1 MTREDIQAVL
11 KKMARLTLPAK
22 GAGSETFPKAT
33 LQFLNFTGESVV
45 ATDTH
50 ILAVLKKY
58 KSEPHL
64 GRADGLPAGAP
75 CSQSDYPDYKKVL
88 IPKDRTDWNHI
99 WQGETDRYILYQLK
113 VFLEGVDKAARKE
126 RAPGVPVLRLHREQD
141 TLDLYTGC
149 HGLVT
154 KTRILQNLTDGKTFD
169 GYYALSCFIK
179 ALDLLNS
186 AGDWSCVEMYT
197 SKTSPRSKAG
207 PLITLETPD
216 ALVLIAPV
224 TRIPED
230 NEVRRYSEGQIQR
243 GRDGS
248 GLDFLD

>member
-1 MTREDIQAVL
+1 MTDKQTIL

-22 GAGSETFPKAT
+22 EAGAEIFPKAT

-50 ILAVLKKY
+50 ILAVLKNY
-58 KSEPHL
+58 KSEPYL
-64 GRADGLPAGAP
+64 GRADGSPVDTH
-75 CSQSDYPDYKKVL
+75 CSWSDYPDYKRVL
-88 IPKDRTDWNHI
+88 VPKDRADWHHV
-99 WQGETDRYILYQLK
+99 WQSETDQYILYQLK
-113 VFLEGVDKAARKE
+113 VFLEGVDKAARKD
-126 RAPGVPVLRLHREQD
+126 RTLGVPVLRLHREQD

-149 HGLVT
+149 HGLAV
-154 KTRILQNLTDGKTFD
+154 KTQVPQNLKDEKVFN
-169 GYYALSCFIK
+169 GYYALPCFIK
-179 ALDLLNS
+179 ALDLLSS
-186 AGDWSCVEMYT
+186 AGNGGHVEMYT
-197 SKTSPRSKAG
+197 SKTSPRSNAG

-230 NEVRRYSEGQIQR
+230 NEVRRYSERQIQR
-243 GRDGS
+243 DRDGS

>member
-1 MTREDIQAVL
+1 MTNKQTIL

-22 GAGSETFPKAT
+22 EAGSGTFPKAT

-50 ILAVLKKY
+50 IRAVLKNY

-64 GRADGLPAGAP
+64 GHADGSPADTP
-75 CSQSDYPDYKKVL
+75 CSQSDYPDYKRVL
-88 IPKDRTDWNHI
+88 IPEDRTDWNHV

-113 VFLEGVDKAARKE
+113 VFMEGVDKAARKD
-126 RAPGVPVLRLHREQD
+126 RSLGVPVLRLHREQD
-141 TLDLYTGC
+141 TLNLYTGC
-149 HGLVT
+149 QGLAV
-154 KTRILQNLTDGKTFD
+154 KTRILQDLKDEKVFD

-179 ALDLLNS
+179 ALDLLSS
-186 AGDWSCVEMYT
+186 AGNGGYVEMYT

-224 TRIPED
+224 TQIPEN
-230 NEVRRYSEGQIQR
+230 NEVRQYSEDQIQR

>member
-1 MTREDIQAVL
+1 MTDKQTIL

-22 GAGSETFPKAT
+22 EAGSESFPKAT

-50 ILAVLKKY
+50 ILAVLKNY

-64 GRADGLPAGAP
+64 GRADGSSADTH
-75 CSQSDYPDYKKVL
+75 CSWSNYPDYKRVL
-88 IPKDRTDWNHI
+88 VPKDRADWRHV
-99 WQGETDRYILYQLK
+99 WQSETDQYILYQLK
-113 VFLEGVDKAARKE
+113 VFLEGVNKAVRKD
-126 RAPGVPVLRLHREQD
+126 RSPGVPVLRLHREQD
-141 TLDLYTGC
+141 TLNLYTGC
-149 HGLVT
+149 RGLAV
-154 KTRILQNLTDGKTFD
+154 KTRILQELTDGKTFD
-169 GYYALSCFIK
+169 GYYALPCFIK
-179 ALDLLNS
+179 ALDLLSS
-186 AGDWSCVEMYT
+186 AGNGGHVEMYT
-197 SKTSPRSKAG
+197 SKTSPRSNAG

-230 NEVRRYSEGQIQR
+230 NEVRRYSERQIQR
-243 GRDGS
+243 DRDGS